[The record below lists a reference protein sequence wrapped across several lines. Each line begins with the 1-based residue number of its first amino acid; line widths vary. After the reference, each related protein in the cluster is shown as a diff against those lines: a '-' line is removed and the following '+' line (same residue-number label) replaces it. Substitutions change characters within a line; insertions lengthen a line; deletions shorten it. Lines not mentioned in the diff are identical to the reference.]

1 MCNYKQVLL
10 YTRKIDKAVNAS
22 DPKKRKQKKT
32 LQTSYRMFN
41 LLQPIHPIPRLNNA
55 ARVLNKKKNDY
66 TVTFICWHFLNDQE
80 QPAKY
85 CKFSEK
91 HTFQPELHVQK
102 KEKVH

>member
-41 LLQPIHPIPRLNNA
+41 LLQPIHPIPRHKNTIFNLNFMS
-55 ARVLNKKKNDY
+55 KKKRKFNDMLQKP
-66 TVTFICWHFLNDQE
+66 TGFKAPFT
-80 QPAKY
+80 
-85 CKFSEK
+85 CK
-91 HTFQPELHVQK
+91 
-102 KEKVH
+102 

>member
-55 ARVLNKKKNDY
+55 ARVLNKKRLHS
-66 TVTFICWHFLNDQE
+66 HFHLLAFPERPRAASEILQILG
-80 QPAKY
+80 KTH
-85 CKFSEK
+85 FS
-91 HTFQPELHVQK
+91 T
-102 KEKVH
+102 